1 LEVAVSRFA
10 CTLCG
15 ACCNRSP
22 EVELSEAAALAD
34 VFVFRLMFR
43 LYSLPRTFESGRSPS
58 ETAETF
64 YQKKRL
70 LAAHSARK
78 YPATIMRDGRRV
90 EHMQYLM
97 ISALALD
104 TRSGA
109 CAALSEGRCRIY
121 DRRPLGCRTV
131 PFHYSRAE
139 ALAGR
144 DLDAFVATP
153 GYGCD
158 TGEGAPVVLDHGRIV
173 DRMTLQ
179 TRAQALALAKR
190 DLPWKEAI
198 VRRMK
203 ASASTESAL
212 PSLDEVKANAAFG
225 AMTTSMRV
233 GWEIAAEAGLIPM
246 EVCKASIAAQ
256 AMLIERELALG
267 KCPNDTHQTLA
278 EMRADLGSHILAKA
292 G

>member
-1 LEVAVSRFA
+1 MQGGVRRFA

-15 ACCNRSP
+15 KCCNRSP
-22 EVELSEAAALAD
+22 EVELSEAGALAD

-58 ETAETF
+58 ENAEAF

-70 LAAHSARK
+70 LAAHAARK
-78 YPATIMRDGRRV
+78 YSVTIMRDGRRV
-90 EHMQYLM
+90 EHIQYLM

-109 CAALSEGRCRIY
+109 CAALSDGRCSIY

-139 ALAGR
+139 ALAER
-144 DLDAFVATP
+144 DLDAFVARP
-153 GYGCD
+153 GYKCD
-158 TGEGAPVVLDHGRIV
+158 TGEGAPAVIESGRIV

-179 TRAQALALAKR
+179 TRAEARTLVRR

-203 ASASTESAL
+203 PSSSTESTL
-212 PSLDEVKANAAFG
+212 PTLDEVRANAAYG

-233 GWEIAAEAGLIPM
+233 GWEIAAEAGLIPTD
-246 EVCKASIAAQ
+246 ECNASIAAQ
-256 AMLIERELALG
+256 AMLIEHELAAG
-267 KCPNDTHQTLA
+267 KCPKDTHETLA
-278 EMRADLGSHILAKA
+278 DMQAELASHDLAKA
-292 G
+292 D

>member
-1 LEVAVSRFA
+1 MEVAVSRFA

-212 PSLDEVKANAAFG
+212 PSLDEVRANAVFG
-225 AMTTSMRV
+225 AMTASMRV
-233 GWEIAAEAGLIPM
+233 GWEIAAEAGLISW
-246 EVCKASIAAQ
+246 ELLDALVAEQRATID
-256 AMLIERELALG
+256 RELARG
-267 KCPNDTHQTLA
+267 DRKGPEGDTLH
-278 EMRADLGSHILAKA
+278 EMRGEYCPGD
-292 G
+292 